1 MRAKYVAATN
11 AEGVIEPEHE
21 IEVVCASCGYDLDAA
36 ELEADTCSD
45 CGNSLELK
53 RSVAIT
59 VTTVPL
65 FGAASE

>member
-1 MRAKYVAATN
+1 MRAKYVAALN
-11 AEGVIEPEHE
+11 EQGNVEPEHE
-21 IEVVCASCGYDLDAA
+21 IEVVCANCGYDLDAA

-65 FGAASE
+65 SGATLE

>member
-1 MRAKYVAATN
+1 MRAKYVAAVN
-11 AEGVIEPEHE
+11 EQGNVEPEHE
-21 IEVVCASCGYDLDAA
+21 IEVICASCGYDLDAA

-65 FGAASE
+65 FGATLE

>member
-1 MRAKYVAATN
+1 MKVKYVAATN

-21 IEVVCASCGYDLDAA
+21 IEVVCASCGYDLDAT

-59 VTTVPL
+59 VTTIPL
-65 FGAASE
+65 FGATSE

>member
-1 MRAKYVAATN
+1 MRAKYVAALN
-11 AEGVIEPEHE
+11 EQGNVEPEHE
-21 IEVVCASCGYDLDAA
+21 IEVVCANCGYDLDAA

-65 FGAASE
+65 FGATSE

>member
-1 MRAKYVAATN
+1 MKVKYDATIN
-11 AEGVIEPEHE
+11 AEGAVEPEHE
-21 IEVVCASCGYDLDAA
+21 IEGICASCGYDLDAA

-45 CGNSLELK
+45 CNNSLELK

-65 FGAASE
+65 SGATLE

>member
-1 MRAKYVAATN
+1 MRVKYVAATN

-21 IEVVCASCGYDLDAA
+21 IEVVCASCGYDLDAT

-59 VTTVPL
+59 VTTIPL
-65 FGAASE
+65 FGATSE

>member
-1 MRAKYVAATN
+1 MRAKYVAALN
-11 AEGVIEPEHE
+11 EQGNVEPEHE
-21 IEVVCASCGYDLDAA
+21 IEVICASCGYDLDAA

-65 FGAASE
+65 SGATLE

>member
-1 MRAKYVAATN
+1 MRAKYVAALN
-11 AEGVIEPEHE
+11 EQGNVEPEHE
-21 IEVVCASCGYDLDAA
+21 IEVVCANCGYDLDAA

-65 FGAASE
+65 FGATLE

>member
-1 MRAKYVAATN
+1 MRAKYVAAVN
-11 AEGVIEPEHE
+11 EQGNVEPEHE
-21 IEVVCASCGYDLDAA
+21 IEVICASCGYDLDAA

-65 FGAASE
+65 FGATSE

>member
-1 MRAKYVAATN
+1 MRAKYVAAVN
-11 AEGVIEPEHE
+11 EQGNVEPEHE
-21 IEVVCASCGYDLDAA
+21 IEVVCANCGYDLDAA

-65 FGAASE
+65 SGATLE

>member
-1 MRAKYVAATN
+1 MKAKYDAALN
-11 AEGVIEPEHE
+11 EQGNVEPEHE
-21 IEVVCASCGYDLDAA
+21 IEVICASCGYDLDAA

-65 FGAASE
+65 FGATSE

>member
-1 MRAKYVAATN
+1 MKVKYDAAVN
-11 AEGVIEPEHE
+11 AEGAVEPAHE
-21 IEVVCASCGYDLDAA
+21 IEVVCASCGFDLDEV

-45 CGNSLELK
+45 CNNSLELK

-65 FGAASE
+65 SGATLE

>member
-1 MRAKYVAATN
+1 MRAKYVAALN
-11 AEGVIEPEHE
+11 EQGNVEPEHE
-21 IEVVCASCGYDLDAA
+21 IEVICASCGYDLDAA

-65 FGAASE
+65 FGATSE